1 MSKRSNFFQTR
12 VGMVRMVELNVS
24 AADVLQ
30 CMCAHVYLL
39 VPSSVYMCCYIDQFR
54 DQFS

>member
-1 MSKRSNFFQTR
+1 
-12 VGMVRMVELNVS
+12 MVRMVELNVS

-39 VPSSVYMCCYIDQFR
+39 VPMSVYVLQLSPFITNSVINYIPSISFA
-54 DQFS
+54 SIA

>member
-1 MSKRSNFFQTR
+1 MVRMVR
-12 VGMVRMVELNVS
+12 MVRMVELNVS

-39 VPSSVYMCCYIDQFR
+39 VPMYVCILAEASLNT
-54 DQFS
+54 